1 VVRQLIAAG
10 ADVNAK
16 DQNGESALTWAR
28 KNRNPEVLSI
38 LEAAGA
44 QGAPLSPA
52 PLPGPGTQTASATEA
67 IARAL
72 PLLARSGPQFF
83 REGGCAGCHHQPFH
97 ARVFAAAT
105 RAGLSPDPS
114 LRKNFLES
122 MIATGPLVV
131 AGLPV
136 LSGPGGDYDVLL
148 AYLMS
153 FADLGEPASEFT
165 DLMVHYV
172 AVRQDPSGAWIN
184 LGIGRPPI
192 EDSTIT
198 RTAMAVRALK
208 LYGWPARQ
216 AEFDQRIQEARR
228 WLENAKPAT
237 TYELADKIAGLQAAG
252 VPAADLRREAAEL
265 LALQRADGGWAQT
278 KYLDSDAYATGMT
291 LYTLYTAGLA
301 SPDDACY
308 RKGIQFLLRTQF
320 PDGSW
325 YVRSRAA
332 KFQPYF
338 QSGFPFNHD
347 QWISSS
353 ATSLALMALAPASAS
368 TQRSRIEVGN
378 GAASIP
384 QTLR

>member
-1 VVRQLIAAG
+1 
-10 ADVNAK
+10 
-16 DQNGESALTWAR
+16 
-28 KNRNPEVLSI
+28 
-38 LEAAGA
+38 
-44 QGAPLSPA
+44 
-52 PLPGPGTQTASATEA
+52 
-67 IARAL
+67 
-72 PLLARSGPQFF
+72 
-83 REGGCAGCHHQPFH
+83 
-97 ARVFAAAT
+97 
-105 RAGLSPDPS
+105 
-114 LRKNFLES
+114 
-122 MIATGPLVV
+122 
-131 AGLPV
+131 
-136 LSGPGGDYDVLL
+136 LL

-165 DLMVHYV
+165 DLVVHYV

-198 RTAMAVRALK
+198 RTAMAIRALK
-208 LYGWPARQ
+208 LYRWPARQ

-265 LALQRADGGWAQT
+265 LGLQRADGGWAQT

-378 GAASIP
+378 GAAAIP